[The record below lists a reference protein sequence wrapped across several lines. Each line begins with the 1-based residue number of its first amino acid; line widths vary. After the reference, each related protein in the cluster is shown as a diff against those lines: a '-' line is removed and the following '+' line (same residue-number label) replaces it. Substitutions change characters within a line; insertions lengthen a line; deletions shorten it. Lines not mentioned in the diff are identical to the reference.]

1 MIESVEGNGQIQQKP
16 AVYYDAGSA
25 VWWVR
30 HFAENDYYA
39 EIKKCLA
46 GGKKGLQTI

>member
-1 MIESVEGNGQIQQKP
+1 MEAGEKYAFAYREGKNCPRI
-16 AVYYDAGSA
+16 S
-25 VWWVR
+25 
-30 HFAENDYYA
+30 A